1 MDYAEPVIPMADFK
15 KFKLP
20 PLREHSGDLNR
31 KLQSLT
37 RYLFRLN
44 SHFNSK
50 GAAVERG
57 LSKPEI
63 SSVRAASILMP

>member
-1 MDYAEPVIPMADFK
+1 MDYAEPVIPTADFK
-15 KFKLP
+15 NFKLP

-44 SHFNSK
+44 SHFSNKLRSQ
-50 GAAVERG
+50 ER
-57 LSKPEI
+57 I
-63 SSVRAASILMP
+63 